1 MNIIF
6 LSATDFFSNIV
17 EGLWELWLN
26 IQNADWTTITTQAKN
41 WILGGGMLALV
52 IKAIPFL
59 KNSNK
64 PILKGLGEIGEAL
77 VTANAEIKK
86 LKQENATLKDGV
98 KATLSYLE
106 TTANINLSSKVLS
119 EDQKVALQTAIITLQ
134 SVGTELT
141 NHVADEVE
149 KAAADGVITQEEAIN
164 LAEHIP
170 VIEKTLGTPIANLI
184 PKGDSK

>member
-41 WILGGGMLALV
+41 WILGGGFIVLLTRV
-52 IKAIPFL
+52 LPFL
-59 KNSNK
+59 KNSTK
-64 PILKGLGEIGEAL
+64 PILKKLGEIAEAL
-77 VTANAEIKK
+77 LTANSEIAR

-141 NHVADEVE
+141 DHVADEVE
-149 KAAADGVITQEEAIN
+149 KVVSDGVITQEEAITI
-164 LAEHIP
+164 AEHAPI
-170 VIEKTLGTPIANLI
+170 IEKTLGTPIANLI
-184 PKGDSK
+184 PKGDNK